1 MAEKAAVF
9 IDGGYLNKINTEK
22 FKLDYQKLV
31 SCLLG
36 SSMEL
41 WRAYYYNCLPYKSS
55 NPSEDDKERFNNAQ
69 RFYDC
74 LKKFPR
80 MSVRLGKLKYRGED
94 KNNKPIFEQKQVD
107 LMLGLDIASVC
118 LSGKVETVILVSG
131 DGDMLPA
138 VKTAKDENII
148 VRLAHGA
155 SDTYDQ
161 ALWDEADER
170 IALNEVFFQECL
182 LR

>member
-1 MAEKAAVF
+1 M
-9 IDGGYLNKINTEK
+9 I
-22 FKLDYQKLV
+22 
-31 SCLLG
+31 LL
-36 SSMEL
+36 
-41 WRAYYYNCLPYKSS
+41 
-55 NPSEDDKERFNNAQ
+55 
-69 RFYDC
+69 
-74 LKKFPR
+74 
-80 MSVRLGKLKYRGED
+80 
-94 KNNKPIFEQKQVD
+94 
-107 LMLGLDIASVC
+107 
-118 LSGKVETVILVSG
+118 SG

>member
-9 IDGGYLNKINTEK
+9 IDGGYLNKINVRK
-22 FKLDYQKLV
+22 YKLDYQKMID
-31 SCLLG
+31 SLLG
-36 SSMEL
+36 GMEL
-41 WRAYYYNCLPYKSS
+41 WRSYYYNCPPYRSS
-55 NPSEDDKERFNNAQ
+55 SPSEEDKERYN
-69 RFYDC
+69 RTMSFYNR
-74 LKKFPR
+74 LQKISR
-80 MSVRLGKLKYRGED
+80 MTVRLGKLKFRGDD
-94 KNNKPIFEQKQVD
+94 KVGGPIFEQKQVD

-118 LSGKVETVILVSG
+118 LSGKVELVILLSG